1 MYDTKTLNLMV
12 DDYLNHCRCHPTC
25 KGLADWLHISTSTIY
40 RAISGFYNGKPYG
53 SEPHV
58 SRCFATKDFLII
70 RGLFAKSCE
79 YTQLLKRSSEHE
91 Q

>member
-12 DDYLNHCRCHPTC
+12 DDYLNHCRYHPTC

-40 RAISGFYNGKPYG
+40 RVLCGRYNGHMY
-53 SEPHV
+53 SVVPHPT
-58 SRCFATKDFLII
+58 RCIDNKDFLII